1 MNDIIDKLAGFMGSE
16 YSSASIA
23 ALSLYCTDAD
33 FKRLAPEWFASWLV
47 EDYEA
52 VLCESHHGNLY
63 TIYVQRNDIRP
74 VIFNKLMHDARS
86 VSANVKS
93 ATDMT
98 AINTIPELKVG
109 RFLFDSMVTT
119 IPKLRAED
127 LI

>member
-1 MNDIIDKLAGFMGSE
+1 MNDTIDELAGFMGSE
-16 YSSASIA
+16 YSSAAIA
-23 ALSLYCTDAD
+23 VLSLYCTDAD

-52 VLCESHHGNLY
+52 VLCEPHGNCY
-63 TIYVQRNDIRP
+63 TIYVQRNDIKP
-74 VIFNKLMHDARS
+74 AIFNKLMHDARS

-98 AINTIPELKVG
+98 VINTIPELKVG

-119 IPKLRAED
+119 IPKLRVED